1 MKIPK
6 KYSPQHSFS
15 ARLTLWVVLT
25 TMAIFIILTIIITN
39 ISTSAMME
47 MSTQSSQSRMELAN
61 EKVNSTFMG
70 VEIAIDNVI
79 PEIESVLD
87 TPDKIY
93 PVLTKLLE
101 LNPSIVGSTVAFEP
115 YYYPSKGEFF
125 SPYAFKGVDS
135 TIFTKQ
141 LGTKDYQYHYM
152 DWYQIPKLLNK
163 RYWSEPYYDKG
174 GGEQMMTTFSCPLY
188 DKNNKMY
195 AIITADV
202 SLDWL
207 SEMIKESDL
216 EFNEWLLREQ
226 QNIEDI
232 DKDDRFLRQF
242 VRVTRQHRR
251 ENGI

>member
-93 PVLTKLLE
+93 SVLTKLLE
-101 LNPSIVGSTVAFEP
+101 LNPSIV
-115 YYYPSKGEFF
+115 
-125 SPYAFKGVDS
+125 
-135 TIFTKQ
+135 
-141 LGTKDYQYHYM
+141 
-152 DWYQIPKLLNK
+152 
-163 RYWSEPYYDKG
+163 
-174 GGEQMMTTFSCPLY
+174 
-188 DKNNKMY
+188 
-195 AIITADV
+195 
-202 SLDWL
+202 
-207 SEMIKESDL
+207 
-216 EFNEWLLREQ
+216 
-226 QNIEDI
+226 
-232 DKDDRFLRQF
+232 
-242 VRVTRQHRR
+242 
-251 ENGI
+251 